1 MQIKWLPGGSCPVCY
16 PLSVCHW
23 FCGCKRVY
31 AVSIYLHMCADVG
44 VYACRHVSSL
54 EWWVTLGFPV
64 CLQILPAA
72 CEVIPSMVLVFQL
85 ITLPGHSNHVSSV
98 LAWGAFPVCGPSLC
112 HIQGRCVKA
121 TSKIAVGLQGVCK
134 QCFRSIN
141 QCLPENDYHI
151 LFSDR
156 TPQVKKKEKE
166 KVVQYVQ
173 QNVHGHFAHH
183 NST

>member
-1 MQIKWLPGGSCPVCY
+1 M
-16 PLSVCHW
+16 
-23 FCGCKRVY
+23 
-31 AVSIYLHMCADVG
+31 SIYLHMCAYVG

-72 CEVIPSMVLVFQL
+72 CEVVPSMVLVFQL

-112 HIQGRCVKA
+112 HVQGRCVKA

-134 QCFRSIN
+134 RCFRSIN
-141 QCLPENDYHI
+141 PCFPENDHHI

-156 TPQVKKKEKE
+156 TSQVKKKKRRKK

-173 QNVHGHFAHH
+173 WNVHSHFAHH